1 VATWLLLQVWVSLLR
16 YTQPEMKRG
25 LLREAL
31 DLMVDN
37 LVAACAAEAGDKE
50 SASTRKQHW
59 TTFVRR
65 ALLEEAPANHNLIP
79 PLQLLVRHPDVFY
92 YRRQQFMQQM
102 VTALPR
108 LGLPQQASMEYRRL
122 AIDLASLLV
131 SWEERRQ
138 QELAGME
145 ATSREQGVC

>member
-1 VATWLLLQVWVSLLR
+1 LLLQVWVSLLR
-16 YTQPEMKRG
+16 YTQPEIKRG

-37 LVAACAAEAGDKE
+37 LVAACATEVGDKDGQG
-50 SASTRKQHW
+50 RKQHW
-59 TTFVRR
+59 TIFVRR

-79 PLQLLVRHPDVFY
+79 PLQLLVRHPGVFY
-92 YRRQQFMQQM
+92 HRRQLFMQQM
-102 VTALPR
+102 VAALPR
-108 LGLPQQASMEYRRL
+108 LGLPQQTSMENRRL

-145 ATSREQGVC
+145 ATSREQGG